1 MYLEIENLTK
11 HFGGAAALE
20 DVSLEFPSGQVTTVI
35 GPNGAGKTTLFNAIA
50 GFIIPDTGTVSI
62 FEENAA
68 SSAPIQLT
76 GLRSHEI
83 ARHGVGVLFQ
93 DIRVFGTLSAL
104 ENVAVGTPRQ
114 TGENPFIALFRPGAV
129 LREERAN
136 FDAARAHLEFV
147 GLADKAHLWAG
158 NLSFGQQK
166 LVAIARLLAAD
177 ARILLLDEP
186 TSGIHPD
193 MIDTL
198 LGLIERLAKEHGKA
212 VVMVEHNLNVVR
224 RSGDWVYLM
233 ARGRV
238 EVFGKP
244 SEVLR
249 DESIKKN
256 YPTL

>member
-1 MYLEIENLTK
+1 MHLETDSLNK
-11 HFGGAAALE
+11 HFGGVAALDE
-20 DVSLEFPSGQVTTVI
+20 VSLEFPFGQVTAVI
-35 GPNGAGKTTLFNAIA
+35 GPNGAGKTTLFNTIA
-50 GFIIPDTGTVSI
+50 GFIRPDSGSVRLV
-62 FEENAA
+62 EGNGA
-68 SSAPIQLT
+68 SGSPIELT
-76 GLRSHEI
+76 GCRPHEI

-93 DIRVFGTLSAL
+93 DIRVFSHLSAL
-104 ENVAVGTPRQ
+104 ENVAVGAPRQ
-114 TGENPFIALFRPGAV
+114 TGENPFVALFRPGTVA
-129 LREERAN
+129 REDQAN
-136 FDAARAHLEFV
+136 LTAARAHLEFV

-166 LVAIARLLAAD
+166 LVALARLLAAD

-186 TSGIHPD
+186 TSGIHAD

-198 LGLIERLAKEHGKA
+198 LGLIERLANEQGKA
-212 VVMVEHNLNVVR
+212 VIMVEHNLNVVR
-224 RSGDWVYLM
+224 RVGDWVYLM

-249 DESIKKN
+249 DQSLKTV